1 MSKSKTFAKIRVQKR
16 IQIQSKFKIITTV
29 HVSQTTTKPLSTPKG
44 QKPPWAVHFMGRCVS
59 LITEVLC
66 EVRAKHGPMRDGH
79 TPVPEDS
86 ISYSAVTATKCP
98 SRSNRMVHFGSHFE
112 GTGKAWCRVIACGCS
127 HSTAGHPM
135 SNARSENSFLEL
147 GAHLLTLDSSFPSQ
161 YYQLETMSSDTSVYR
176 FVFFFFKNSNH
187 NKNCLHFKGNG
198 NSNRNNDNI
207 GPQTFML

>member
-1 MSKSKTFAKIRVQKR
+1 MSKSKQVHQYLSSNLRPNPSPKNVTSIQVLTFAKIRVQKCN
-16 IQIQSKFKIITTV
+16 QYPNPNLPQNPSSKIITTV

-98 SRSNRMVHFGSHFE
+98 NRSNRMVHFGSHFE
-112 GTGKAWCRVIACGCS
+112 GTGKAWYSVI
-127 HSTAGHPM
+127 
-135 SNARSENSFLEL
+135 
-147 GAHLLTLDSSFPSQ
+147 
-161 YYQLETMSSDTSVYR
+161 
-176 FVFFFFKNSNH
+176 
-187 NKNCLHFKGNG
+187 
-198 NSNRNNDNI
+198 
-207 GPQTFML
+207 